1 MLDRALAEAFDRMD
15 AFCAV
20 QHADH
25 GTLTVEGVERLQQ
38 AVGVGDAE
46 RRVLLERLPPLGCDA
61 PAGGVLLGVL
71 LGLFAAEAARR

>member
-20 QHADH
+20 QRGEH
-25 GTLTVEGVERLQQ
+25 GSLTIEGVELLQE

-46 RRVLLERLPPLGCDA
+46 RRLLLERLPAMGESHP
-61 PAGGVLLGVL
+61 GGVLLGVL